1 LYCNKVVTGPLL
13 LYWSNKKMWG
23 SIKVARTFRPLVA
36 AAATMSITTW
46 TTTSCDEGKEIG
58 ETAKGSN
65 NNPKRTMRPVIRKHT
80 TLRPAVA
87 SEHIRRFS
95 TKQELSQLR
104 PHEKEML
111 QRWERDED
119 GWRELPARAWPTY
132 QPNPEELEGLRA
144 EVAHHECT
152 SSNNISEKTADLCQK
167 LSFNIATALVFYNL
181 DAEAGLR
188 QYEELAK
195 EGHVDSMVACGVIL
209 MDGLGV
215 PPQEE
220 KAIEWLK
227 KAVAFDS
234 AQGCYELAVVLYTG
248 LEGVLEED
256 PKAAFE
262 LFKKAAKQD
271 HTGAMFM
278 MADCLVEGEGTEIS
292 VAQAVPLFYRAAER
306 GHRYARQRIRELLAK
321 QEYQS

>member
-1 LYCNKVVTGPLL
+1 VQCCCSTL
-13 LYWSNKKMWG
+13 KMWG
-23 SIKVARTFRPLVA
+23 SIKVARTFRPVA
-36 AAATMSITTW
+36 AAAATVSITAW
-46 TTTSCDEGKEIG
+46 MTTTRNAETSCDDGKAEEDG
-58 ETAKGSN
+58 KTAKASTINTRN
-65 NNPKRTMRPVIRKHT
+65 NTVRPLVRKHG
-80 TLRPAVA
+80 TLRRAV
-87 SEHIRRFS
+87 SENIRRFN

-119 GWRELPARAWPTY
+119 GWRDLPARAWPEY
-132 QPNPEELEGLRA
+132 QPAPYELEGLRA
-144 EVAHHECT
+144 EVTNHQCT
-152 SSNNISEKTADLCQK
+152 SSNSNGENTTDLCQK
-167 LSFNIATALVFYNL
+167 LLFNVATALVFYNL

-195 EGHVDSMVACGVIL
+195 QGHVDSMVACGVIL

-215 PPQEE
+215 PAQEE

-227 KAVAFDS
+227 KAVALGS
-234 AQGCYELAVVLYTG
+234 TQGCYELAVVLYTG
-248 LEGVLEED
+248 LEGVLEADAE
-256 PKAAFE
+256 AAFG
-262 LFKKAAKQD
+262 LFKKAAEQD
-271 HTGAMFM
+271 HTAALFM
-278 MADCLVEGEGTEIS
+278 TADCLVTGEGTEIS